1 MRVYEADIYI
11 LRLQS
16 QGPDCHFRLP
26 QYDVKKR
33 NMIILRKKSFESVIE
48 DTKKK
53 TGLEKN
59 LNGFD
64 LILLGLGIIVG
75 TGIFALTGM
84 VAADHAGP
92 AVVLAYAIAGVTC
105 IFVALTYVEL
115 AALMPTSGAVY
126 SYSNVAFGEIFAWII
141 LSALILE
148 MGIGAATVA
157 GSWSYYII
165 NLLEAGGIDFPNEL
179 QYGPSCAGI
188 INLPA
193 VLITLVVGYFLY
205 LGTKESKIINTILV
219 IIKMGALFAFCLLA
233 SPHFDSTNLDNFMPH
248 GFDEVLVGSSILFFS
263 FMGFGGLA
271 ATAEECKN
279 PKRDLMVGIIG
290 SLILS
295 SLVYII
301 VAGLLVSMAPYHELG
316 GDSLAYVLKKHG
328 SNVGNAIIT
337 TGAVTGM
344 VSVLLMYVYSLA
356 RILYVVSRDGLF
368 PRKFAAIHK
377 KHHTPHITI
386 LILIILTSLLAGLC
400 DFKILAKLASI
411 GALFE
416 YSAAIA
422 IAVYLRY
429 KMPDLKRK
437 FKCPAI
443 YIIGP
448 VGFIATTYLLFKQI
462 LDKDG
467 NLMETGWIAV
477 YWLEAVILLYFLRL
491 IYLKIRKRE
500 FRP

>member
-1 MRVYEADIYI
+1 
-11 LRLQS
+11 
-16 QGPDCHFRLP
+16 
-26 QYDVKKR
+26 
-33 NMIILRKKSFESVIE
+33 MIIFRKKSFESVIE
-48 DTKKK
+48 DTKQK

-64 LILLGLGIIVG
+64 LIILGLGIIVG

-92 AVVLAYAIAGVTC
+92 AVTLAYAIAGITC

-115 AALMPTSGAVY
+115 AVLMPTSGAVY
-126 SYSNVAFGEIFAWII
+126 SYTYVAFGEIFAWII

-157 GSWSYYII
+157 GSWSYYMI
-165 NLLEAGGIDFPNEL
+165 NLLEAGGINFPDEL
-179 QYGPSCAGI
+179 RYGPSCGGI

-193 VLITLVVGYFLY
+193 VLITLLVGYFLY
-205 LGTKESKIINTILV
+205 LGTKESKMLNTILV
-219 IIKMGALFAFCLLA
+219 VIKMGALFAFCFLA
-233 SPHFDSTNLDNFMPH
+233 APHFDSTNLDNFMPH
-248 GFDEVLVGSSILFFS
+248 GFDDVLVGSSILFFS

-279 PKRDLMVGIIG
+279 PKKDLTIGIIG
-290 SLILS
+290 SLVLS
-295 SLVYII
+295 SIVYII
-301 VAGLLVSMAPYHELG
+301 VAGLVVGLAPYNELG

-344 VSVLLMYVYSLA
+344 VSVLLMYLYSLA

-386 LILIILTSLLAGLC
+386 YILVMCTCLLAGFC
-400 DFKILAKLASI
+400 DFKILAKMASM

-422 IAVYLRY
+422 IAIYLRI
-429 KMPDLKRK
+429 KMPELQRK

-443 YIIGP
+443 FVIGP
-448 VGFIATTYLLFKQI
+448 VGLISTIYLLFKQI

-467 NLMETGWIAV
+467 NLMETGWIAL
-477 YWLEAVILLYFLRL
+477 YWLEAVIALYFLRL

-500 FRP
+500 FRA